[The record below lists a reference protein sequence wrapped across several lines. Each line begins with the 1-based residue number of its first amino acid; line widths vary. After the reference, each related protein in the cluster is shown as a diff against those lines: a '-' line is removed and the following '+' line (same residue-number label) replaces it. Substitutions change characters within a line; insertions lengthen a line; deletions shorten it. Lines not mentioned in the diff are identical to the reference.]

1 MASELAGGGAYWN
14 RRGIEYRGG
23 MFWTTTSML
32 AVSPTL
38 NSVATGAKAIRAVG
52 FGRELAAFLEDGP
65 IGLGG
70 GSVAVGEDMGV
81 SIFSFRRTWMLVS
94 LPELSSLRSAW
105 NRAGRRTMRGMSTI
119 NTSLSWWSELSV
131 ANR

>member
-1 MASELAGGGAYWN
+1 MSSTLTTRGLYCN
-14 RRGIEYRGG
+14 RSGIEYRSR
-23 MFWTTTSML
+23 MFSTTTSML

-38 NSVATGAKAIRAVG
+38 NSAATGAKTIRAVG

-70 GSVAVGEDMGV
+70 GSVAVGEDMGG

-94 LPELSSLRSAW
+94 LPEL
-105 NRAGRRTMRGMSTI
+105 I
-119 NTSLSWWSELSV
+119 V
-131 ANR
+131 